1 MRAWLGG
8 QALFAFA
15 VLFLSPTS
23 LAAERFYQVIGP
35 DGRPQTIVSP
45 EGAADDNTSS
55 TSADRKGAGKG
66 FWNWLKKDKADTRT
80 EVIPLADAPSAPAS
94 PPPGWAPYDGEQYL
108 DSEILESTNFNPEK
122 KSRFYLLNDG
132 SRVRVEEHLA
142 ADEEAGDEPVPLF
155 AMPVP
160 DFFPFRYLPDEYRE
174 APWQE
179 SVASA
184 QSDGCFP
191 ADDWREAKAL
201 RRGQLAGVLMDKM
214 ALMFVKPGQVLESFS
229 LEPGEG
235 RSLIVSSYAATERKP
250 SFGRPL
256 LALAD
261 EKGCIRRV
269 LSGYFQVRFDATKTR
284 YARLEAEIKL
294 LPDES
299 RVFLVVPPPVASPVT
314 SQQAQQ
320 QTEQG
325 AVAGEAYLLSRHGK
339 LGIRWVR

>member
-1 MRAWLGG
+1 MRAWPVGP
-8 QALFAFA
+8 ALFAFF
-15 VLFLSPTS
+15 VFFLSQHL

-45 EGAADDNTSS
+45 GGAADDNTSPS
-55 TSADRKGAGKG
+55 TSADNKEEGKG
-66 FWNWLKKDKADTRT
+66 FWNWLKSGKARDDTGT
-80 EVIPLADAPSAPAS
+80 ENIPLADAPSAPVS
-94 PPPGWAPYDGEQYL
+94 PPMGWAPYDGEQYL
-108 DSEILESTNFNPEK
+108 DSEVLESTNFNPEK

-132 SRVRVEEHLA
+132 SRVRVEKHLA
-142 ADEEAGDEPVPLF
+142 PDEEVGDETTPLF

-160 DFFPFRYLPDEYRE
+160 DFLPFRYLPDEYRE
-174 APWQE
+174 IPWQE

-184 QSDGCFP
+184 QPDGCFP

-214 ALMFVKPGQVLESFS
+214 ALTFVKPGQTLESFS

-235 RSLIVSSYAATERKP
+235 RSLIVSSYARTERKP

-261 EKGCIRRV
+261 DKGCVRRV

-294 LPDES
+294 QPDES
-299 RVFLVVPPPVASPVT
+299 RVFLVVPPSVT
-314 SQQAQQ
+314 PRKMQQ

-325 AVAGEAYLLSRHGK
+325 SVAEEAYLLSRHGK